1 MGRRGGLTNGT
12 PQQLSDTSRSKS
24 NEKAGG
30 NKDKNKKLRR
40 KMQDTNSPSMISHAS
55 KCEWRHR
62 VVKSKVRSEVGALSA
77 MADQCLCSS

>member
-12 PQQLSDTSRSKS
+12 PQQLSDSRSKS
-24 NEKAGG
+24 NKKADG
-30 NKDKNKKLRR
+30 NKDKVRKLRR

-62 VVKSKVRSEVGALSA
+62 VVKSKDRSEVGALSA